1 MSGYVCKTDI
11 FRMLSDIEDELTRA
25 EQSLNHS
32 VNALEAEMRETENDR
47 LSMLEEEIIDLHIC
61 INELYQSPEHRYAF
75 EKVYRIG

>member
-1 MSGYVCKTDI
+1 MSGYVSKTDI
-11 FRMLSDIEDELTRA
+11 LRMLSDIEDELTRA

-32 VNALEAEMRETENDR
+32 LNAFEADLRETESER
-47 LSMLEEEIIDLHIC
+47 LSVLEDEIMDLHIC

>member
-1 MSGYVCKTDI
+1 MSGYVSKTDI
-11 FRMLSDIEDELTRA
+11 LRMLSDIEDELTQA

-32 VNALEAEMRETENDR
+32 LNAFEAEMRETERER
-47 LSMLEEEIIDLHIC
+47 LSMLEDEIMDLHIC